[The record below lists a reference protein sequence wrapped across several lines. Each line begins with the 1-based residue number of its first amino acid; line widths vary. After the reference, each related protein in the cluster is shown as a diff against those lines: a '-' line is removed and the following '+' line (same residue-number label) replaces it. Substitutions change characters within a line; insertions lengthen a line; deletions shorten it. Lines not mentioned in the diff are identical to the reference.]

1 METPPEE
8 AANPVLL
15 AFKKITTQLEQL
27 EERERRAEERE
38 RHRQEREQRLIER
51 QSKLHE
57 SINNILLKSS
67 SFQRSVLDIETR
79 IQTYLDDYFKHLPKE
94 SIVVEEQRF
103 SIDSKTKNMFYIF
116 LLGMFVSGL
125 LVYFA
130 SPRVDV
136 ARLEYQSQRISALE
150 AKLKYMEA
158 KNPKTAKSYEAE
170 QE

>member
-1 METPPEE
+1 
-8 AANPVLL
+8 
-15 AFKKITTQLEQL
+15 
-27 EERERRAEERE
+27 
-38 RHRQEREQRLIER
+38 
-51 QSKLHE
+51 
-57 SINNILLKSS
+57 
-67 SFQRSVLDIETR
+67 
-79 IQTYLDDYFKHLPKE
+79 E